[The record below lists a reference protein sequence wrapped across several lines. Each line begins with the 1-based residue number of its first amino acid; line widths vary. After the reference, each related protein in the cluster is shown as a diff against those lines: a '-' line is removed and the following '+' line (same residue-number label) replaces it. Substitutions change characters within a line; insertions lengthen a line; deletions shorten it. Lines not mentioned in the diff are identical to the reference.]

1 MTTIVKRATKGTPL
15 THAEVDAN
23 FDNLNTYKVEQNSNG
38 AIVGSGSPVANGQT
52 MTVRNAG
59 AGNAGVYIQNSTSGS
74 TLTDGVVFSY
84 DGSFAY
90 IWAYENIPL
99 IFATNNVERVRIN
112 ASGNMGIGGTPSQRL
127 HVFGTGSVNPTV
139 ESSGSTTGQVG
150 WNIKNNVA
158 NTATFSIYNST
169 QAAFGAVGSGEAFLY
184 ANSPGLTIC
193 TDTAGAPIKFA
204 TGTSNTERMRIDAS
218 GNLLCGTNTSPFGGD
233 QTGFVNS
240 NGTQTATWGVS
251 ATYGGAFIGSYSNHD
266 LGLIANNLTRFKVY
280 ANGDT
285 LNIGGGGLGY
295 GTGSG
300 GAVTQATSKS
310 TAVTLNKPSGRVTMN
325 NDALAAG
332 AVVTFQLVNSAIVST
347 DTPVV
352 AIRGGQTT
360 MGTYR
365 VWVEK
370 VGDGWCY
377 ISVENRSAGSL
388 SEALELNFNILKGS
402 AT

>member
-1 MTTIVKRATKGTPL
+1 MTTVTLRTVKGSPL

-23 FDNLNTYKVEQNSNG
+23 FDNLNKYKVEQDANG
-38 AIVGSGSPVANGQT
+38 NAIVGSGSPVNFGVSLTIRNGGTGSAQ
-52 MTVRNAG
+52 M
-59 AGNAGVYIQNSTSGS
+59 YLQNSTSGS
-74 TLTDGVVFSY
+74 TATDGGILQFAGGSGLYLWNFENLPVIFGENNTEAARITGGYFAVGTTSPSGKLHVKGVSGTTVIV
-84 DGSFAY
+84 DGSSTTTGAINTGAQMAFYGHDGVSVAA
-90 IWAYENIPL
+90 WAQIAGLKENATSGDRASYLALYSRPSGGNL
-99 IFATNNVERVRIN
+99 TERFRVDSAGNSLATN
-112 ASGNMGIGGTPSQRL
+112 
-127 HVFGTGSVNPTV
+127 
-139 ESSGSTTGQVG
+139 
-150 WNIKNNVA
+150 
-158 NTATFSIYNST
+158 SI
-169 QAAFGAVGSGEAFLY
+169 
-184 ANSPGLTIC
+184 
-193 TDTAGAPIKFA
+193 
-204 TGTSNTERMRIDAS
+204 
-218 GNLLCGTNTSPFGGD
+218 
-233 QTGFVNS
+233 
-240 NGTQTATWGVS
+240 
-251 ATYGGAFIGSYSNHD
+251 
-266 LGLIANNLTRFKVY
+266 
-280 ANGDT
+280 
-285 LNIGGGGLGY
+285 GLGY
-295 GTGSG
+295 GAGSG
-300 GAVTQATSKS
+300 GTVTQATSKS